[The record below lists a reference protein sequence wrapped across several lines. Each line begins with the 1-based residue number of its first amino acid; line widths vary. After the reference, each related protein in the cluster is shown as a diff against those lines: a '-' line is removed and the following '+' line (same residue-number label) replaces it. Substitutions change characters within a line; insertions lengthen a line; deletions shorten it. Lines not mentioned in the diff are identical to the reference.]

1 MTMASIRAGSVPANI
16 RQVRAHAA
24 TDEII
29 IERIAAGDQ
38 LAMRTL
44 FARHRTLIYRFA
56 MRLLRSET
64 AAEDVVSE
72 VFLDVWRQAGRFQ
85 GRSTVSTWLLSI
97 ARFKAIS
104 AMRRRQNVE
113 LDAETI
119 ANFPD
124 PADDPEMCL
133 AQKRDASLLRKG
145 FAKLSPAH
153 AEVLDLVYYH
163 GKAVA
168 EVAAILGIPEPTVKT
183 RMFYAR
189 KKLAEI
195 IQAELSLPLPPR
207 PCR

>member
-44 FARHRTLIYRFA
+44 FARHRTPIYRFA
-56 MRLLRSET
+56 MRLLKSET

-104 AMRRRQNVE
+104 AMRVTGTGARTSPTAVIRSTRNG
-113 LDAETI
+113 I
-119 ANFPD
+119 
-124 PADDPEMCL
+124 
-133 AQKRDASLLRKG
+133 RLR
-145 FAKLSPAH
+145 
-153 AEVLDLVYYH
+153 
-163 GKAVA
+163 
-168 EVAAILGIPEPTVKT
+168 
-183 RMFYAR
+183 
-189 KKLAEI
+189 
-195 IQAELSLPLPPR
+195 LPS
-207 PCR
+207 